1 MASKRTLPFRT
12 EPFRY
17 IVQRHSAPA
26 RPSFARYRCLH
37 VTSVDHKATLQTA
50 VVQDHAELKRC
61 YDEYKAATADDGK
74 TRWGNAFVW
83 GMTRHA
89 LGEELVVYPGKTT
102 SKGLIVS
109 QRYVTVYTQDSNTR
123 RIQTALDKYLGEEGR
138 QWAAKD
144 RKDAQHLKESLYG
157 FDHMSLTNPHR
168 EVLVDILWGDF
179 AHHARQEEEIQL
191 PKLESVLG
199 GESERLARSFERTK
213 RFTATRSHPLAPNM
227 VPFATAAAFMA
238 APIDKLR
245 DVFRSW
251 PEED

>member
-12 EPFRY
+12 ERFRY
-17 IVQRHSAPA
+17 VVQRNPAPA

-37 VTSVDHKATLQTA
+37 VTSVDPKATLQTA

-89 LGEELVVYPGKTT
+89 LGEELVVYP
-102 SKGLIVS
+102 
-109 QRYVTVYTQDSNTR
+109 
-123 RIQTALDKYLGEEGR
+123 ALDKYLGEEGR
-138 QWAAKD
+138 HWAAKD

-199 GESERLARSFERTK
+199 RESERLARSFERTK

-245 DVFRSW
+245 DIFRSW

>member
-37 VTSVDHKATLQTA
+37 VTSVDPKATLQTA

-89 LGEELVVYPGKTT
+89 LGEELVVYP
-102 SKGLIVS
+102 
-109 QRYVTVYTQDSNTR
+109 
-123 RIQTALDKYLGEEGR
+123 ALDKYLGEEGR

-227 VPFATAAAFMA
+227 VPLATAAAFMA

-245 DVFRSW
+245 DIFRSW